1 MSAARSLATLLL
13 SAMLAGCAALGLDF
27 KPGDAPPKP
36 PPQVLL
42 TIDAPAEP
50 KKLLETHL
58 DLARLSIIAPG
69 EAVSDAELRRL
80 EAAAPAQGRALLAT
94 LGYMEPLV
102 EVQREASP
110 DEGQDN
116 ALPRVRIKVH
126 PGVRSQVERV
136 ELELKG
142 ALAEAAAGGD
152 EQARKTIAEWRA
164 AWALPVGKAFV
175 DGAWRDAK
183 TAALTQLRAAGYVNA
198 SWAETRAEVD
208 ADRAR
213 VGISVLADSGPLYRT
228 GPLVIRGLQ
237 RQDERHVRN
246 LAGFDAG
253 TPATEVLLRDYL
265 ERLQKARLFEQ
276 VSVTLDNDPQQA
288 GAATVTV
295 RVRELQM
302 QQALVGVGISAN
314 DGPRVSLE
322 HVHRRV
328 FDHPATMR
336 NKFEIAKL
344 HQLWEGDVSSHS
356 LPGFERNLIGGTLE
370 RQESDTDR
378 VTSLRTR
385 VGRAFDGQRVERLA
399 FVELERELVEPLSSS
414 QQAEQANADT
424 TAVSVNL
431 HSVWRAVDNVILP
444 TIGHG
449 LALEG
454 GLGRSRSSEGSQG
467 TGNFAR
473 AYGRLQFWRPL
484 GANWHAQARLEVGQV
499 FAADSVDIPES
510 QRFRAGG
517 DDSVRGYEYRSLT
530 PQVGGV
536 DVGGRVVA
544 TGSIEVAHPIN
555 ANLPSLWWAA
565 FIDAGR
571 AADDWRSYTAAL
583 GAGFGVRWRSPVGPL
598 RVDLAYGE
606 EVNRWR
612 VHFSVGITY

>member
-1 MSAARSLATLLL
+1 MSAARCLATLLL
-13 SAMLAGCAALGLDF
+13 SGLLAGCAALGLGA

-58 DLARLSIIAPG
+58 DLARLSVIAPG
-69 EAVSDAELRRL
+69 EALSDAELRRL
-80 EAAAPAQGRALLAT
+80 EAATPAQARALLAT
-94 LGYMEPLV
+94 LGYMEPVV
-102 EVQREASP
+102 EVQRVAPTGEA
-110 DEGQDN
+110 N
-116 ALPRVRIKVH
+116 ALPHVRVKVS
-126 PGVRSQVERV
+126 PGARSQVEGV

-142 ALAEAAAGGD
+142 ALAEAVASGD
-152 EQARKTIAEWRA
+152 EPARKTLAEWRA
-164 AWALPVGKAFV
+164 AWALPAGSAFT
-175 DGAWRDAK
+175 DSAWRDAK
-183 TAALTQLRAAGYVNA
+183 TAALTRLRAAGYANA
-198 SWAETRAEVD
+198 SWADTRADID

-213 VGISVLADSGPLYRT
+213 AKLSVLAESGPLYRT
-228 GPLVIRGLQ
+228 GPLLIQGLQ

-253 TPATEVLLRDYL
+253 TPATETLLRDYL
-265 ERLQKARLFEQ
+265 ERLQRAGLFEQ
-276 VSVTLDNDPQQA
+276 VSVTLDNDPAQA

-295 RVRELQM
+295 RLREAPL
-302 QQALVGVGISAN
+302 QQALVGVGISAT

-322 HVHRRV
+322 LLNRRA
-328 FDHPATMR
+328 FDQPATMR

-344 HQLWEGDVSSHS
+344 RQRWEGDVSSHTQ
-356 LPGFERNLIGGTLE
+356 PGFERNLVGGTLE

-378 VTSLRTR
+378 VTSLRAR
-385 VGRAFDGQRVERLA
+385 VGRAYDGQRAERLA
-399 FVELERELVEPLSSS
+399 FVEIERELVRPFSSAE
-414 QQAEQANADT
+414 QAQQANADT
-424 TAVSVNL
+424 TALTVNL
-431 HSVWRAVDNVILP
+431 HTIRRDVDNVLLP
-444 TIGHG
+444 NVGHS

-454 GLGRSRSSEGSQG
+454 GLGRSHSSEGGG

-473 AYGRLQFWRPL
+473 AYGRLQVWQPL
-484 GANWHAQARLEVGQV
+484 GGNWHALGRLELGQV
-499 FAADSVDIPES
+499 FAADNVDIPES

-544 TGSIEVAHPIN
+544 TGSIEVAHPVS
-555 ANLPSLWWAA
+555 AGLPSVWWAA
-565 FIDAGR
+565 FIDGGR
-571 AADDWRSYTAAL
+571 AATDWRSWTAAL